1 MKMEKAIKSKRVYVI
16 AEIGGNFTKFEEAK
30 NMIDAAAECGCDA
43 VKLQTYRAETLT
55 SREAFFA
62 FETTGNIPQYE
73 MFRKYETDEKL
84 HKKVFDYAQEKNL
97 DVFSTPSHITDV
109 EMLERLGCFA
119 YKIGSDDAVNV
130 PFLRETARFGKPVIL
145 ATGMCTLNEV
155 EMSVNAMLEE
165 GCRNISILHAI
176 SLYPTHP
183 EDVNL
188 NAILSLKRR
197 FPDFPVGYSDHTLGI
212 TACICAVAMGA
223 EIIEKHFTYDKNAEG
238 PDHIHSADSE
248 EMKQLV
254 TMIREFEVMRGSGI
268 KMPVSK
274 ELVSR
279 INNRKSMVLNR
290 DIKCGERLTRDCFD
304 MKRPGSGILP
314 KDVEFA
320 VGKTFA
326 RDMQKENVVS
336 WEDLM

>member
-1 MKMEKAIKSKRVYVI
+1 M
-16 AEIGGNFTKFEEAK
+16 
-30 NMIDAAAECGCDA
+30 
-43 VKLQTYRAETLT
+43 
-55 SREAFFA
+55 
-62 FETTGNIPQYE
+62 
-73 MFRKYETDEKL
+73 
-84 HKKVFDYAQEKNL
+84 
-97 DVFSTPSHITDV
+97 
-109 EMLERLGCFA
+109 
-119 YKIGSDDAVNV
+119 
-130 PFLRETARFGKPVIL
+130 
-145 ATGMCTLNEV
+145 
-155 EMSVNAMLEE
+155 
-165 GCRNISILHAI
+165 
-176 SLYPTHP
+176 
-183 EDVNL
+183 NL

>member
-73 MFRKYETDEKL
+73 MFRKYEIDEKL

-314 KDVEFA
+314 KEVEFA